1 MLLRNF
7 LRLLRFQ
14 QRRRSQNKN
23 FLRMKLFRKKFL
35 IWFVIFSLVF
45 YQFYP
50 RIALAQRDKVRVGF
64 IGFKFEGVGKKA
76 QKDIT
81 NSVLYLLA
89 GKPSVDIVSPEEAVS
104 IVGSEK
110 INNVLSLPSENE
122 VVILS
127 HMLGVDYLFFGNFV
141 NQGADTNDVMLVG
154 TFECFDRSKGRFHT
168 VEITW
173 RYENIDE
180 EVKKIDKEFIS
191 KVLPKRGSAM
201 PNVFFI
207 LVFVL
212 IVFGTYFLI
221 WELGGGASEQAGV
234 PPTTQ

>member
-1 MLLRNF
+1 MR
-7 LRLLRFQ
+7 
-14 QRRRSQNKN
+14 
-23 FLRMKLFRKKFL
+23 LFRKRFL
-35 IWFVIFSLVF
+35 IWFVVVSVII

-50 RIALAQRDKVRVGF
+50 SVAFAQRDKVRVGF
-64 IGFKFEGVGKKA
+64 IGFKFEGVGKVA

-104 IVGSEK
+104 IVGREK
-110 INNVLSLPSENE
+110 INSVLSLPSENE
-122 VVILS
+122 VVLLS
-127 HMLGVDYLFFGNFV
+127 HALGVDYLFFGNFV
-141 NQGADTNDVMLVG
+141 NQNADTNNVTLVG
-154 TFECFDRSKGRFHT
+154 TFECFDRPKGRFHT

-191 KVLPKRGSAM
+191 KVLPKKGSVM

-207 LVFVL
+207 LVFAL
-212 IVFGTYFLI
+212 IIFGTYFLI
-221 WELGGGASEQAGV
+221 WELGSGASEEVGV